1 MPCGLGKYCVKNVQ
15 KDCPAGRYGI
25 IANETSSLCSGKCTA
40 GYYCPAGS
48 TTPRR
53 HRCGTVSNYCPEGS
67 GVPLV
72 AANGYYTT
80 PENVAENVRQ
90 GRAECPVGHYCTNGE
105 KRECPAGYYGSTVKL
120 SSATCTGL
128 CPEGYYCPAG
138 TSDPTDHPCGGA
150 NNYCPAGSAQP
161 IEVTPGYYSTPLDTS
176 AETRVSQTK
185 CEPGY
190 YCQEGIRYDCGN
202 IDRYCPEESTT
213 YQNVS
218 KAYYTTPISTNA
230 SNREGQTLCEQGYY
244 CHHGTRSECG
254 SISKYCPEGS
264 YEPKQANEGYYTGP
278 EGVNENLKYTQQL
291 CEQGYYCTQGRKQ
304 ECGEGYYCPSGS
316 SRRIEVPDGYESQPT
331 TVATTKR
338 YEIQKCPAGFYCVN
352 GGKNECGVNKYC
364 PEGSSSPKDVP
375 EGYIAGP
382 EVAIETQKSLI
393 VNCTEGYYCSGGAMM
408 DCGVG
413 FYCPAGS
420 SDPIPVSDGY
430 FVIPEGVNE
439 MHGVSQSICPAGFY
453 CVNGGKNECGVNKY
467 CPEGSSSPKDVPEGY
482 IAGPEVAIETQK
494 SLIVNCTE
502 GYYCSGGAMMDCGV
516 GFYCPAGSS
525 DPIPVPYGYI
535 SLPFDVSLF
544 LRFAISICPLGSYCI
559 SGVRSL
565 CPAGFFGDSYGLS
578 SKNCSGLCLHG
589 YLCPRGTV
597 SPRSH
602 DCGNSS
608 VYCPT
613 GSYVPT
619 PVSPGYYSGPIY
631 VDPRNRFQQWICP
644 VGHFC
649 IDGESRLCYGGHF
662 GNSTGLS
669 SSSCTGSC
677 RSGYFCPPGSVS
689 DTEHEC
695 GGVDRYCPPG
705 SDSPSYVPDGFVSG
719 PSYVN
724 ETIRSTIE
732 SCPLGFYC
740 TGGESRPCPAGS
752 FGNSTVLTS
761 PSCSGLCPIG
771 FYCPEGTSQP
781 DSYPCPSGRYGS
793 ELGLF
798 NSSCSGSCSPG
809 FYCPLGSTNSTFIR
823 CGDASVYCP
832 EGSSSPVPVP
842 DGWCSGPLSSSAS
855 TRSEVFFPD
864 SYHICVNGT

>member
-1 MPCGLGKYCVKNVQ
+1 
-15 KDCPAGRYGI
+15 
-25 IANETSSLCSGKCTA
+25 
-40 GYYCPAGS
+40 
-48 TTPRR
+48 
-53 HRCGTVSNYCPEGS
+53 
-67 GVPLV
+67 
-72 AANGYYTT
+72 
-80 PENVAENVRQ
+80 
-90 GRAECPVGHYCTNGE
+90 
-105 KRECPAGYYGSTVKL
+105 
-120 SSATCTGL
+120 
-128 CPEGYYCPAG
+128 
-138 TSDPTDHPCGGA
+138 
-150 NNYCPAGSAQP
+150 
-161 IEVTPGYYSTPLDTS
+161 
-176 AETRVSQTK
+176 
-185 CEPGY
+185 
-190 YCQEGIRYDCGN
+190 
-202 IDRYCPEESTT
+202 
-213 YQNVS
+213 
-218 KAYYTTPISTNA
+218 
-230 SNREGQTLCEQGYY
+230 
-244 CHHGTRSECG
+244 
-254 SISKYCPEGS
+254 
-264 YEPKQANEGYYTGP
+264 
-278 EGVNENLKYTQQL
+278 
-291 CEQGYYCTQGRKQ
+291 
-304 ECGEGYYCPSGS
+304 
-316 SRRIEVPDGYESQPT
+316 
-331 TVATTKR
+331 
-338 YEIQKCPAGFYCVN
+338 
-352 GGKNECGVNKYC
+352 
-364 PEGSSSPKDVP
+364 
-375 EGYIAGP
+375 
-382 EVAIETQKSLI
+382 
-393 VNCTEGYYCSGGAMM
+393 
-408 DCGVG
+408 
-413 FYCPAGS
+413 
-420 SDPIPVSDGY
+420 
-430 FVIPEGVNE
+430 
-439 MHGVSQSICPAGFY
+439 
-453 CVNGGKNECGVNKY
+453 
-467 CPEGSSSPKDVPEGY
+467 
-482 IAGPEVAIETQK
+482 
-494 SLIVNCTE
+494 
-502 GYYCSGGAMMDCGV
+502 MMDCGV

-525 DPIPVPYGYI
+525 DPIPVPFGYFT
-535 SLPFDVSLF
+535 LPNDVPLF

-559 SGVRSL
+559 LGVPTL
-565 CPAGFFGDSYGLS
+565 CPAGFFGDSYGMS
-578 SKNCSGLCLHG
+578 SMNCSGLCLHG

-631 VDPRNRFQQWICP
+631 VDPKNRFLQWICP

-649 IDGESRLCYGGHF
+649 SDGESRLCDGGHF

-761 PSCSGLCPIG
+761 PSCSSQCPIG

>member
-1 MPCGLGKYCVKNVQ
+1 M
-15 KDCPAGRYGI
+15 D
-25 IANETSSLCSGKCTA
+25 
-40 GYYCPAGS
+40 
-48 TTPRR
+48 
-53 HRCGTVSNYCPEGS
+53 
-67 GVPLV
+67 
-72 AANGYYTT
+72 
-80 PENVAENVRQ
+80 
-90 GRAECPVGHYCTNGE
+90 
-105 KRECPAGYYGSTVKL
+105 
-120 SSATCTGL
+120 
-128 CPEGYYCPAG
+128 
-138 TSDPTDHPCGGA
+138 
-150 NNYCPAGSAQP
+150 
-161 IEVTPGYYSTPLDTS
+161 
-176 AETRVSQTK
+176 
-185 CEPGY
+185 
-190 YCQEGIRYDCGN
+190 
-202 IDRYCPEESTT
+202 
-213 YQNVS
+213 
-218 KAYYTTPISTNA
+218 
-230 SNREGQTLCEQGYY
+230 
-244 CHHGTRSECG
+244 
-254 SISKYCPEGS
+254 
-264 YEPKQANEGYYTGP
+264 
-278 EGVNENLKYTQQL
+278 
-291 CEQGYYCTQGRKQ
+291 
-304 ECGEGYYCPSGS
+304 
-316 SRRIEVPDGYESQPT
+316 
-331 TVATTKR
+331 
-338 YEIQKCPAGFYCVN
+338 
-352 GGKNECGVNKYC
+352 
-364 PEGSSSPKDVP
+364 
-375 EGYIAGP
+375 
-382 EVAIETQKSLI
+382 TQKSLI
-393 VNCTEGYYCSGGAMM
+393 M
-408 DCGVG
+408 
-413 FYCPAGS
+413 
-420 SDPIPVSDGY
+420 
-430 FVIPEGVNE
+430 
-439 MHGVSQSICPAGFY
+439 
-453 CVNGGKNECGVNKY
+453 
-467 CPEGSSSPKDVPEGY
+467 
-482 IAGPEVAIETQK
+482 
-494 SLIVNCTE
+494 NCTE

-535 SLPFDVSLF
+535 SLPFDVPLF

-559 SGVRSL
+559 SGVRSF
-565 CPAGFFGDSYGLS
+565 CPAGFFGDSYGLF

-619 PVSPGYYSGPIY
+619 PVSSGYYSGPIY
-631 VDPRNRFQQWICP
+631 LNPKNRFQQWICP
-644 VGHFC
+644 VGHYC
-649 IDGESRLCYGGHF
+649 IDGESRLCDGGHF

-669 SSSCTGSC
+669 SSSCSGLC

-689 DTEHEC
+689 DTEHAC

-740 TGGESRPCPAGS
+740 TGGESHPCPAGT

-781 DSYPCPSGRYGS
+781 DSYPCPSGRYGN

-864 SYHICVNGT
+864 SYHICVNGTYTSFLFLSCSLYDRVIFIDSSNYSYCSDGYISVYPSDIIDSMTILPFIASSPRVPLILSNPLVAQSPEGDIHFSVGSVLIEEVDSSLSLDY

>member
-1 MPCGLGKYCVKNVQ
+1 M
-15 KDCPAGRYGI
+15 
-25 IANETSSLCSGKCTA
+25 
-40 GYYCPAGS
+40 
-48 TTPRR
+48 
-53 HRCGTVSNYCPEGS
+53 
-67 GVPLV
+67 V

-190 YCQEGIRYDCGN
+190 YCQEGIRYDCGS

-230 SNREGQTLCEQGYY
+230 SNREGQMLCEQGYY
-244 CHHGTRSECG
+244 CHHGTRRECG

-264 YEPKQANEGYYTGP
+264 YEPKHANEGYYTGP
-278 EGVNENLKYTQQL
+278 EGVNDNLKYTQQL
-291 CEQGYYCTQGRKQ
+291 CEQGNYCTQGRKQ

-316 SRRIEVPDGYESQPT
+316 SRRIVVPDGYESQPT

-338 YEIQKCPAGFYCVN
+338 YEIQKCTAGFYCVN

-393 VNCTEGYYCSGGAMM
+393 M
-408 DCGVG
+408 
-413 FYCPAGS
+413 
-420 SDPIPVSDGY
+420 
-430 FVIPEGVNE
+430 
-439 MHGVSQSICPAGFY
+439 
-453 CVNGGKNECGVNKY
+453 
-467 CPEGSSSPKDVPEGY
+467 
-482 IAGPEVAIETQK
+482 
-494 SLIVNCTE
+494 NCTE

-525 DPIPVPYGYI
+525 DPIPVPFGYFT
-535 SLPFDVSLF
+535 LPNDVPLF
-544 LRFAISICPLGSYCI
+544 VRFAISICPIGSYCI

-597 SPRSH
+597 SPYSH
-602 DCGNSS
+602 DCGNYS

-619 PVSPGYYSGPIY
+619 PVSSGYYSGPIY
-631 VDPRNRFQQWICP
+631 VNPKNRFQQWICP

-649 IDGESRLCYGGHF
+649 SDGESRLCDGGHF

-669 SSSCTGSC
+669 SSSCSGLC

-781 DSYPCPSGRYGS
+781 DSYPCPSGRYGG

>member
-1 MPCGLGKYCVKNVQ
+1 M
-15 KDCPAGRYGI
+15 
-25 IANETSSLCSGKCTA
+25 
-40 GYYCPAGS
+40 
-48 TTPRR
+48 
-53 HRCGTVSNYCPEGS
+53 
-67 GVPLV
+67 V

-190 YCQEGIRYDCGN
+190 YCQEGIRYDCGS

-230 SNREGQTLCEQGYY
+230 SNREGQMLCEQGYY
-244 CHHGTRSECG
+244 CHHGTRRECG

-278 EGVNENLKYTQQL
+278 EGVNDNLKYTQQL
-291 CEQGYYCTQGRKQ
+291 CEQGNYCTQGRKQ

-316 SRRIEVPDGYESQPT
+316 SRRIVVPDGYESQPT

-420 SDPIPVSDGY
+420 SDPIPV
-430 FVIPEGVNE
+430 
-439 MHGVSQSICPAGFY
+439 
-453 CVNGGKNECGVNKY
+453 
-467 CPEGSSSPKDVPEGY
+467 
-482 IAGPEVAIETQK
+482 
-494 SLIVNCTE
+494 
-502 GYYCSGGAMMDCGV
+502 
-516 GFYCPAGSS
+516 
-525 DPIPVPYGYI
+525 PYGY
-535 SLPFDVSLF
+535 STLPNDVPLF

-608 VYCPT
+608 VFCPT

-631 VDPRNRFQQWICP
+631 VDPKNHFQQWICP
-644 VGHFC
+644 VGHYC
-649 IDGESRLCYGGHF
+649 IDGESRLCDGGHF

-669 SSSCTGSC
+669 YSTCSGLC

-695 GGVDRYCPPG
+695 GGVDRYCPFG

>member
-1 MPCGLGKYCVKNVQ
+1 MATQENCGSTNVY
-15 KDCPAGRYGI
+15 CPAGASYPTPVTEGYYSGPLESSTVNRYEQHVCEAGYYCVSGVRWNCGSKALYCPQQSTHPLVVDEGYYSAPLTDAVTNRKEQVI
-25 IANETSSLCSGKCTA
+25 CTPGHYCTAGSMYNCTAGNYGSTTGLTTGECSGKCNQGYYCMEGSTTPTQQKCGGIEWYCPKGSAHPIRVTKSYYTAPLTVDQDLRYEQRICDA
-40 GYYCPAGS
+40 GYYCING
-48 TTPRR
+48 TRTE
-53 HRCGTVSNYCPEGS
+53 CGGRNYYCPEGS
-67 GVPLV
+67 V
-72 AANGYYTT
+72 
-80 PENVAENVRQ
+80 E
-90 GRAECPVGHYCTNGE
+90 
-105 KRECPAGYYGSTVKL
+105 
-120 SSATCTGL
+120 
-128 CPEGYYCPAG
+128 
-138 TSDPTDHPCGGA
+138 
-150 NNYCPAGSAQP
+150 
-161 IEVTPGYYSTPLDTS
+161 
-176 AETRVSQTK
+176 
-185 CEPGY
+185 
-190 YCQEGIRYDCGN
+190 
-202 IDRYCPEESTT
+202 
-213 YQNVS
+213 
-218 KAYYTTPISTNA
+218 
-230 SNREGQTLCEQGYY
+230 
-244 CHHGTRSECG
+244 
-254 SISKYCPEGS
+254 
-264 YEPKQANEGYYTGP
+264 
-278 EGVNENLKYTQQL
+278 
-291 CEQGYYCTQGRKQ
+291 
-304 ECGEGYYCPSGS
+304 
-316 SRRIEVPDGYESQPT
+316 RREVPKGYVSGPDESSEMT
-331 TVATTKR
+331 R
-338 YEIQKCPAGFYCVN
+338 YEINYCPAGFYCVN

-382 EVAIETQKSLI
+382 EVAIDTQKSLI
-393 VNCTEGYYCSGGAMM
+393 M
-408 DCGVG
+408 
-413 FYCPAGS
+413 
-420 SDPIPVSDGY
+420 
-430 FVIPEGVNE
+430 
-439 MHGVSQSICPAGFY
+439 
-453 CVNGGKNECGVNKY
+453 
-467 CPEGSSSPKDVPEGY
+467 
-482 IAGPEVAIETQK
+482 
-494 SLIVNCTE
+494 NCTE

-525 DPIPVPYGYI
+525 DPIPVPFGYFT
-535 SLPFDVSLF
+535 LPNDVPLF
-544 LRFAISICPLGSYCI
+544 LRFAISICPLGSYCL

-578 SKNCSGLCLHG
+578 SMNCSGLCLHG
-589 YLCPRGTV
+589 YLCPLGTV

-644 VGHFC
+644 VGHYC
-649 IDGESRLCYGGHF
+649 SDGESRLCDGGHF

-689 DTEHEC
+689 DTENEC

-740 TGGESRPCPAGS
+740 TGGESRPCSAGS

-771 FYCPEGTSQP
+771 FYCSEGTSQP